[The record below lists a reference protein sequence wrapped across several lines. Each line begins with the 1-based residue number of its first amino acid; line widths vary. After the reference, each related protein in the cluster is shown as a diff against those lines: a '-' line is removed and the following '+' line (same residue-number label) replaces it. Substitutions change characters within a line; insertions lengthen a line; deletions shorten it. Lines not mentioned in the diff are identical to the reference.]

1 MESNFVEGI
10 ESTHSGAKE
19 RTWLTGKREV
29 ATIAHTTH
37 SLSEVMM
44 NIRLVIEPHAS
55 EALKEFVREGLALY
69 NVAATGAAEYY
80 PVSLFLKN
88 EHQEVLGGLLGH
100 IWARCMH
107 IAILWVAPILRHQ
120 GYGTALLQAAEHLA
134 VERAC
139 TLVTLET
146 FSFQAPGFY
155 AKHGYETIAVLPDY
169 PPGHQKH
176 FLKKSLPVQSHPN
189 HEESAT

>member
-1 MESNFVEGI
+1 M
-10 ESTHSGAKE
+10 HSGAKE
-19 RTWLTGKREV
+19 PTWLTSKREG

-37 SLSEVMM
+37 ALSEVMM
-44 NIRLVIEPHAS
+44 NIRLVVEPHAS
-55 EALKEFVREGLALY
+55 EALKDVVRDGLALY

-120 GYGTALLQAAEHLA
+120 GHGSALLQAAEQLA

-146 FSFQAPGFY
+146 LSFQAPGFY

-189 HEESAT
+189 HEEGAT